1 MDNRKGMILPQ
12 TQIPAGTI
20 AAYLRTEYRFGYGA
34 QLVVLRIDT
43 RSDALAQLY
52 ASSGHRC
59 GVFITAANPLGEAQG
74 AAANE
79 AARARLAAELDAA
92 KIHAIE
98 GEGVDPAGNWPAEKS
113 FFALGVDLHA
123 ARELGARHRQNAIV
137 WAGEDAVPKLILLR

>member
-1 MDNRKGMILPQ
+1 MTQ
-12 TQIPAGTI
+12 TQIPAETI
-20 AAYLRTEYRFGYGA
+20 AAYLRTAYRFGRDA
-34 QLVVLRIDT
+34 ELITLRIDT

-59 GVFITAANPLGEAQG
+59 GVFITASNPLGEAHS

-79 AARARLAAELDAA
+79 AARARLAAELDAL
-92 KIHAIE
+92 KIDAIE
-98 GEGVDPAGNWPAEKS
+98 GEGVDPGGGWPAEQS

-123 ARELGARHRQNAIV
+123 ARELGARHRQNAVV